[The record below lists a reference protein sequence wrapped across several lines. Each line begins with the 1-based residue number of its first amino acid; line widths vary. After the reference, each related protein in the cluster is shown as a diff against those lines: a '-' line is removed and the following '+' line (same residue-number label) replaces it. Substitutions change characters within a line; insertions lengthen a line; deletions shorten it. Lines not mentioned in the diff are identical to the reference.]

1 MRRLLGALDPRWFV
15 LVNNALLLFW
25 GLALFGLQRDGV
37 QVASC
42 LAVSLLSEIALARI
56 TPKHAQV
63 SVRDRA
69 LSAAT
74 AGVSTLIL
82 LRSPDEW
89 FYALAAAI
97 AIGSKYAILDARGRH
112 VFNPTNFA
120 IVFAV
125 AFLPDHL
132 QVRPDQFAGSPWLMA
147 QILVFGVLAIAR
159 GARYRTTAGYY
170 ATVLLLGLPIGVA
183 LGVKPLWILAP
194 EMNTSTL
201 IFAFLMLPDPRTTPS
216 SPSRQWIFGAGV
228 ALVHLALRYA
238 QVPYAPFIALFTLTG
253 LRSVWSRVPS
263 RAVPA

>member
-1 MRRLLGALDPRWFV
+1 MRRLLGAIDPRWFV
-15 LVNNALLLFW
+15 LVNNALLLLW
-25 GLALFGLQRDGV
+25 GLAFFGLQRDGV

-42 LAVSLLSEIALARI
+42 LAVSLVCELVLARI
-56 TPKHAQV
+56 TNKHAQV
-63 SVRDRA
+63 SLRDRA

-89 FYALAAAI
+89 FYALIVAI
-97 AIGSKYAILDARGRH
+97 AIGSKYAILDAAGRH

-147 QILVFGVLAIAR
+147 QILVFGALAIAR
-159 GARYRTTAGYY
+159 GARFRTTAGYY
-170 ATVLLLGLPIGVA
+170 ATVLFLGLPIGVA

-201 IFAFLMLPDPRTTPS
+201 IFAFLMMTDPRTTPS
-216 SPSRQWIFGAGV
+216 SLPRQWIFGAGV
-228 ALVHLALRYA
+228 ALVHLALRYT
-238 QVPYAPFIALFTLTG
+238 QVPFAPFIALFALTG
-253 LRSVWSRVPS
+253 LRSAWA
-263 RAVPA
+263 RAPAIAVRA